1 MTQEAATPEPS
12 SGRLRPWL
20 VAFAVGVVLADS
32 SVVTLGLPAVL
43 REFDAGV
50 ADVAWVLVAF
60 NLVLALCA
68 LPAAALVHGRGV
80 GGVWRIGI
88 VLFAAASLACALA
101 PSLGVLVAA
110 RCLQAAGG
118 AAVVAAALALLVA
131 DRGRAGGTRLWGAAG
146 IVGAAIG
153 PAFGGALTELLSWQ
167 AIFAVQVPLVLAILV
182 RPAAAEP
189 ASARDGGAPRP
200 PVAVA
205 AALALVSAAL
215 TAALFLLVILLTEGW
230 RHSPIEAAAI
240 VSVMPVAALLA
251 VPLSR
256 LTGGGLRGAAAGAT
270 MLGGGLVALGL
281 LPGATAGWTIGP
293 QVLVGL
299 GLGLA
304 LLALTRIGLGTSGT
318 SDALLRHGAWIIAA
332 RHAGV
337 VVGLLLLIPVFT
349 ADLDREQVAAQRAG
363 TAKLLD
369 AQLSPRLKVE
379 LAGALAQRIE
389 AADGQLP
396 ELGAAFRSI
405 TPPPAARAAYARLEA
420 DLTDEVRRAATH
432 AFSRSFLL
440 AAALALLA
448 LLPVAIAGR
457 SVAWGL
463 PLLGALLLSG
473 GVAGAYLALGGGSY
487 RPLAVSDPCET
498 RPWPKVSGL
507 EAVAEQIGLSALDGA
522 ACQLRV
528 TREELALAVASADE
542 RRRFMREHR
551 LTDGDL
557 EKALRSGAERA
568 IDEAQNGDA
577 LTPAQ
582 ASLARAAVGLVP
594 IGVLIDIVRG
604 APGGLDQ
611 LLGVL
616 GG

>member
-1 MTQEAATPEPS
+1 M
-12 SGRLRPWL
+12 
-20 VAFAVGVVLADS
+20 LADS

-68 LPAAALVHGRGV
+68 LPAAALVRGRGV
-80 GGVWRIGI
+80 GGVWRLGI

-182 RPAAAEP
+182 RPAATRHA
-189 ASARDGGAPRP
+189 AAALGGGAQRP

-230 RHSPIEAAAI
+230 RRSPIEAAAI

-256 LTGGGLRGAAAGAT
+256 LTGGGLRGGAAGAT

-281 LPGATAGWTIGP
+281 LPGASAGWTIGP

-337 VVGLLLLIPVFT
+337 VLGLLLLIPVFT

-369 AQLSPRLKVE
+369 AQLAPRLKVE

-405 TPPPAARAAYARLEA
+405 TPPPAARTAYARLEA

-448 LLPVAIAGR
+448 LLPIAVAGR

-463 PLLGALLLSG
+463 PLLGALLLSV

-487 RPLAVSDPCET
+487 RPLAVNDPCET

-582 ASLARAAVGLVP
+582 ASLARAAIGFVP

-604 APGGLDQ
+604 APGVLDQ

>member
-1 MTQEAATPEPS
+1 MTQAATPTEPS
-12 SGRLRPWL
+12 SGHLRPWL
-20 VAFAVGVVLADS
+20 VALAVGVVLADS

-68 LPAAALVHGRGV
+68 LPAAALVRSRGV
-80 GGVWRIGI
+80 DGVWRVGI
-88 VLFAAASLACALA
+88 ALFAAASLVCALA
-101 PSLGVLVAA
+101 PNLDVLVAA

-146 IVGAAIG
+146 LVGAAIG

-167 AIFAVQVPLVLAILV
+167 AIFAVQVPIALALLI
-182 RPAAAEP
+182 RPAATGP
-189 ASARDGGAPRP
+189 ASALGGVRQRP
-200 PVAVA
+200 PLAVA
-205 AALALVSAAL
+205 AGLALVSAAL

-230 RHSPIEAAAI
+230 RRSPLEAAAI
-240 VSVMPVAALLA
+240 VSVMPLAALLA

-256 LTGGGLRGAAAGAT
+256 FTGGGLRGAAAGAT

-281 LPGATAGWTIGP
+281 LPGASAGWTIGP

-304 LLALTRIGLGTSGT
+304 LLALTRLGLGT
-318 SDALLRHGAWIIAA
+318 SDALLRHGAWVIAA

-337 VVGLLLLIPVFT
+337 VVGLLLLTPVFT
-349 ADLDREQVAAQRAG
+349 ADLEREQIAAQRAG

-369 AQLSPRLKVE
+369 APLSPGLKVK

-405 TPPPAARAAYARLEA
+405 TPPPGARPAYARLEA

-448 LLPVAIAGR
+448 LLPIAIAGR

-473 GVAGAYLALGGGSY
+473 GVAAAYVALGGGSY
-487 RPLAVSDPCET
+487 KPLEVSDPCQA

-507 EAVAEQIGLSALDGA
+507 DAVAEQIGLSALDGA
-522 ACQLRV
+522 ACRLRV

-542 RRRFMREHR
+542 RRRFMGEHR
-551 LTDGDL
+551 ITDGVL

-568 IDEAQNGDA
+568 IEEAEKGNA
-577 LTPAQ
+577 LAPEQ
-582 ASLARAAVGLVP
+582 AAFARAAVGLVP

-604 APGGLDQ
+604 APGVLDD

-616 GG
+616 GVLCG

>member
-1 MTQEAATPEPS
+1 M
-12 SGRLRPWL
+12 
-20 VAFAVGVVLADS
+20 GVVLADS

-68 LPAAALVHGRGV
+68 LPAAALVRGRGV

-153 PAFGGALTELLSWQ
+153 PAFGGVLTELLSWQ

-189 ASARDGGAPRP
+189 ASARGGGAPRP

-230 RHSPIEAAAI
+230 RRSPIEAAAI
-240 VSVMPVAALLA
+240 VSVMPFAALLA

-256 LTGGGLRGAAAGAT
+256 LTGSGLRGAAAGAT

-281 LPGATAGWTIGP
+281 LPGASAGWTIAP

-337 VVGLLLLIPVFT
+337 VVGLLLLTPVFT

-405 TPPPAARAAYARLEA
+405 TPPTAARTAYARLEA

-448 LLPVAIAGR
+448 LLPIAIAGR

-528 TREELALAVASADE
+528 TREELALAVASAAE

-557 EKALRSGAERA
+557 EKALRSGAQRA

-604 APGGLDQ
+604 APGVLDR